1 MTARLDAL
9 RSSVERLAALVRPL
23 GADVR
28 RHAYP
33 TEWTIA
39 DVLSHLGSGAVI
51 MTRNVDDAVAGQS
64 APDGFN
70 QSVWDEWNAKSPEDQ
85 ASDSLSVDAVCVE
98 RLEALTPEQRGS
110 IQVALGPMQ
119 LGFDQI
125 VGMRLNEHL
134 LHEWDIAV
142 ALDPSATLAA
152 DGTEQVVDNLELIGR
167 FAAKP
172 AGSPRTVTVATTAP
186 SRTFTVTVDA
196 AAASLSAGA
205 EGTPDITLPAE
216 AFIRLVYGRLDPDHT
231 PSDVQGDR
239 SALDGLR
246 AVFPGI

>member
-1 MTARLDAL
+1 MTTRLDAL
-9 RSSVERLAALVRPL
+9 RSSVDRLAALVRPL

-33 TEWTIA
+33 SEWTIA

-51 MTRNVDDAVAGQS
+51 MTRNIDDAVAGRS

-70 QSVWDEWNAKSPEDQ
+70 ASVWDEWNAKSPEEQ
-85 ASDSLSVDAVCVE
+85 AADSLTVDGTCTE
-98 RLEALTPEQRGS
+98 RLERLTPDQRAS
-110 IQVALGPMQ
+110 IRVALGPME
-119 LGFDQI
+119 LAFDQI

-134 LHEWDIAV
+134 LHEWDVAV

-172 AGSPRTVTVATTAP
+172 AGPPRTVTIATTAP
-186 SRTFTVTVDA
+186 ARGHSPSRSPPTRPRWPRAPTAHPT
-196 AAASLSAGA
+196 SRCR
-205 EGTPDITLPAE
+205 P
-216 AFIRLVYGRLDPDHT
+216 R
-231 PSDVQGDR
+231 PS
-239 SALDGLR
+239 
-246 AVFPGI
+246 